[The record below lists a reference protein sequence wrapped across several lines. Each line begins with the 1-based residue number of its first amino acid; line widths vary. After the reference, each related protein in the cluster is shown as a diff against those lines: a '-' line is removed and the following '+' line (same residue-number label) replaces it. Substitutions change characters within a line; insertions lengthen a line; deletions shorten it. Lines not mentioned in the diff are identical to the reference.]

1 MENFFNGVLAETWS
15 WTNTIV
21 GGDYVL
27 IFCFWC
33 KITSNKSAHTI
44 TIPTS
49 TNFDFYIDCFISPVY
64 TISVIMLFLN
74 QYEYLSNFYYLTC
87 FKPIDTSLRYLFHK
101 NEKKNRWN
109 CWLLLQTHR
118 YRHLFY
124 TNGKISGKIAGYWYF
139 FTELLKWRISFVYQS
154 GRALH
159 MKILSKLIKIHYLHW
174 VFL

>member
-33 KITSNKSAHTI
+33 KIASNKSAHTI

-101 NEKKNRWN
+101 NEKK
-109 CWLLLQTHR
+109 
-118 YRHLFY
+118 
-124 TNGKISGKIAGYWYF
+124 IDEIAGYYF
-139 FTELLKWRISFVYQS
+139 KPIDIDIYFTQMEKYQVKLLVIDTFSQNF
-154 GRALH
+154 
-159 MKILSKLIKIHYLHW
+159 
-174 VFL
+174 